1 MSDTAPTDLLDRL
14 PSEIALLPALQGEP
28 PYRGVQVFQWIHQS
42 RVADFDRMTNLSK
55 SLRERLARSAR
66 ISRLDPS
73 RVIRSRDGSEKLLF
87 DGPDGRSF
95 SAVLMPSED
104 RVTLCVSSQVGCR
117 MGCRFCLTGQG
128 GFVRHLSAREILG
141 QVHAAMDRLPEGSR
155 VTNVVFMGMG
165 EPLDNLAEVL
175 RAVRVM
181 THREGLRVA
190 PRRTTLSTVGL
201 VDRLPEVVASAT
213 GVSIALSLCATTDEV
228 RNEVVPAARRHGDL
242 RTVMDTLAGLTLPH
256 GHVYTIEYTLIAG
269 VGDSLDDARR
279 LSRMLARFPHKVNLI
294 PFNPWPGSP
303 FRRPDDAAVE
313 AFRQVLA
320 DRHHPVTVRRSRGQD
335 IGAACGQL
343 ELAAR
348 PEDVAP

>member
-1 MSDTAPTDLLDRL
+1 VVDPAD
-14 PSEIALLPALQGEP
+14 IAAVVAELGQPA
-28 PYRGVQVFQWIHQS
+28 YRGRQVYEALT
-42 RVADFDRMTNLSK
+42 RRLVTDFDEITSLPVGVRRRLSVRLSAV
-55 SLRERLARSAR
+55 SLREVLTQTSHGARKA
-66 ISRLDPS
+66 LFLTA
-73 RVIRSRDGSEKLLF
+73 DGHQVE
-87 DGPDGRSF
+87 
-95 SAVLMPSED
+95 AVLMKHA
-104 RVTLCVSSQVGCR
+104 RRATVCVSTQVGCAV
-117 MGCRFCLTGQG
+117 GCAFCASGRLGLSRG
-128 GFVRHLSAREILG
+128 LSAEEMMD
-141 QVHAAMDRLPEGSR
+141 QVLHFARVLRAESR
-155 VTNVVFMGMG
+155 SVTNVVFMGMG
-165 EPLDNLAEVL
+165 EPLDNLPEVL

-313 AFRQVLA
+313 AFRQFLA

-343 ELAAR
+343 ELAAH
-348 PEDVAP
+348 PQEVAP

>member
-1 MSDTAPTDLLDRL
+1 MSDMTLLDLLDRL

-28 PYRGVQVFQWIHQS
+28 PYRALQVFQWVHQH
-42 RVADFDRMTNLSK
+42 RVEDFDRMTNLPK
-55 SLRERLARSAR
+55 GLRDALARSAR
-66 ISRLDPS
+66 VSRLDPYQ
-73 RVIRSRDGSEKLLF
+73 VIRSRDGSEKLLF
-87 DGPDGRSF
+87 AGPDGRTF
-95 SAVLMPSED
+95 PAVLMPSED

-141 QVHAAMDRLPEGSR
+141 QVHAAMRRLPEGSR

-165 EPLDNLAEVL
+165 EPLDNLPEVL

-201 VDRLPEVVASAT
+201 VERIPEVVASAT

-228 RNEVVPAARRHGDL
+228 RNEVVPAARRYGNL
-242 RTVMDTLAGLTLPH
+242 QAVTEALAGLTLPH

-303 FRRPDDAAVE
+303 FRRPDDGAVE
-313 AFRQVLA
+313 AFRQFLE

-335 IGAACGQL
+335 IGAACGML
-343 ELAAR
+343 ELASPAEAT
-348 PEDVAP
+348 P